1 MSDTASS
8 LLFQSG
14 DAGGKLLHTFEMR
27 EYAMFHYNF
36 VLQFSVCCLIRYIDR
51 QCNVTGARV
60 YQFADGQSLWI
71 IWSVRTVCGWEN
83 SDNRRRSILNA
94 RKFIYVTW
102 IVLML
107 AAAAATIRRRLLSN
121 VHRLWNAA
129 METLMDL
136 AVLLWLPFPLSK
148 VHGSRAISSYC
159 NVCFIAQFLVC
170 RQIVSKQ
177 TPSQLARM
185 ASHAIRHKFHPGTTT
200 NH

>member
-1 MSDTASS
+1 MQCDRSARVSICWWPVTLNHLIRSN
-8 LLFQSG
+8 G
-14 DAGGKLLHTFEMR
+14 VRMR
-27 EYAMFHYNF
+27 E
-36 VLQFSVCCLIRYIDR
+36 QR
-51 QCNVTGARV
+51 QPATLYFKC
-60 YQFADGQSLWI
+60 S
-71 IWSVRTVCGWEN
+71 
-83 SDNRRRSILNA
+83 
-94 RKFIYVTW
+94 KIYLRDMNGVDA
-102 IVLML
+102 

-200 NH
+200 NHYHIRTQCL